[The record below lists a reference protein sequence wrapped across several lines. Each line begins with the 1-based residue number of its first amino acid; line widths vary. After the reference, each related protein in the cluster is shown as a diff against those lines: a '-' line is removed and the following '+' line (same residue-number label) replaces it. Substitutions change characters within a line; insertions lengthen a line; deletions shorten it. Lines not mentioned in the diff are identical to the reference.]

1 LAIWESDGRLVFDSG
16 DAFERKTA
24 EAVPAF
30 FNTPDDAN
38 RFDNRSPDRGPEPE
52 PLAVGNVGGRWYAFV
67 GFERISGIIAYD
79 ITEPAAPRFAF
90 YLNNRNFAVD
100 PAAVCQPDSV
110 KSPEC
115 AEVGDLEPEA
125 VRFIPAEQSPNG
137 RALLVVTHEQTDS
150 VTLIELN
157 RANGG

>member
-1 LAIWESDGRLVFDSG
+1 MFDSG
-16 DAFERKTA
+16 ESFERKTA

-52 PLAVGNVGGRWYAFV
+52 PLTVGSVAGRWYAFV
-67 GFERISGIIAYD
+67 GFERIGGIIAYD
-79 ITEPAAPRFAF
+79 ITDPMAPRFAF

-110 KSPEC
+110 KSPAC
-115 AEVGDLEPEA
+115 AAVGDLEPEA
-125 VRFIPAEQSPNG
+125 LRFIPTEHSPNG

-150 VTLIELN
+150 VTLLQLDPT
-157 RANGG
+157 GGG